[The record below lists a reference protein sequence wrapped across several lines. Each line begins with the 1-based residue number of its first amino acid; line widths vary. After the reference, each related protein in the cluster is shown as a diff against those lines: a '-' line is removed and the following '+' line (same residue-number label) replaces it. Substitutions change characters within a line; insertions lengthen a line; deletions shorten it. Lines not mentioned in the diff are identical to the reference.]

1 MKYIYLHTYVINII
15 LIFYFSF
22 NHDVESFQHED
33 FESVSDGWGG
43 NSVVSGKEREW
54 ESWEEGEE
62 TSLVSTENSV
72 SENVFDIMRDG

>member
-1 MKYIYLHTYVINII
+1 M
-15 LIFYFSF
+15 
-22 NHDVESFQHED
+22 
-33 FESVSDGWGG
+33 
-43 NSVVSGKEREW
+43 VSGKEREW